1 MFLGRLLCNV
11 DSSSTLLRSC
21 TRCLYHWLLCKV
33 DSEESKNTSAMC
45 RCTCLPTP
53 CNLKKNPFMSCLTLS
68 LLILHVL
75 LLWQINFQRNA
86 KKSFFQ
92 NIVCIFSIKHYH
104 KDNEAD
110 QSIINMKRKQS
121 CSSASCRTSAWNIVL
136 DFFFKYFCGNNPC
149 QRFFVLKYFCG
160 TNLKGTTKPGWEG
173 KECPSL

>member
-1 MFLGRLLCNV
+1 MLTPRQHGTEVAQGACTT
-11 DSSSTLLRSC
+11 DSSARL
-21 TRCLYHWLLCKV
+21 TRRKARTPRLSLGV
-33 DSEESKNTSAMC
+33 
-45 RCTCLPTP
+45 LPTL
-53 CNLKKNPFMSCLTLS
+53 CNLKKNPFMSSCLTLS

-75 LLWQINFQRNA
+75 LLWQINSQRNA

-136 DFFFKYFCGNNPC
+136 DFFVLFLFKYFCGNNPC
-149 QRFFVLKYFCG
+149 QRFLVLKYFCG

>member
-1 MFLGRLLCNV
+1 M
-11 DSSSTLLRSC
+11 
-21 TRCLYHWLLCKV
+21 
-33 DSEESKNTSAMC
+33 A
-45 RCTCLPTP
+45 TP

-68 LLILHVL
+68 LLILHIL

-136 DFFFKYFCGNNPC
+136 DFFVFFFFKYFCGNNPC
-149 QRFFVLKYFCG
+149 QRFFVLKYFWWDQPERNNKAWMG
-160 TNLKGTTKPGWEG
+160 GEGVTKFVVGAVVVIFNVIIII
-173 KECPSL
+173 SYYHYSYHFLVI